1 MKRDAG
7 LYNRFMLLIVLVPI
21 CLLFCLSTLSAQESR
36 ANPLRAVVSSQLE
49 EPYTIYADGGFENG
63 DHDIRTISPYDDTPP
78 LQPQLERTD
87 ESVHSGNWSYKI
99 VNNSDDTTEFS
110 VRINPDKAE
119 DIVFSCW
126 IKSPSAALHLRPFM
140 VFESNRLVSGPH
152 YGENYD
158 IDSGWNLV
166 SFTTSTTSGFRYA
179 HAGIQVP
186 PNSTLYID
194 DVSVTVPVW
203 KEPDEGDITI
213 GGVNVPARPVAPVN
227 ICFSIHIEDPQNLIS
242 DEGFFWR
249 KSIVFEE
256 LARLFHQHGG
266 FLNIQPELEWA
277 LAAEKYA
284 PDMLTE
290 LADQYNV
297 TFSTHTHGP
306 VCKGADGTPYGSA
319 YCKAHHHHPS
329 DHDTNLDENDLVNYV
344 QIRRQKL
351 EALSHISV
359 RDHNGNFDM
368 VHKDLLSTAGVQTLS
383 VFKSKYTQK
392 SYDALYT
399 NPWRPSNANALEDI
413 SLFLTH
419 DPTQPLIYIPGVGS
433 NITKRHERVPL
444 KVRRFAGQF
453 IKYADK
459 ERVNAMNLVLH
470 VDAFISDDPAGDS
483 DYIVVSGS
491 GDPGFTY
498 SDEFVTHLQYWDE
511 MLTDTID
518 PLVEAGYLQ
527 WASHKEIADAF
538 IQWESGQQVSGDSLF
553 TFVPSIAAGTRGIA
567 VEIRLP
573 QQGRFSGAAPVV
585 VYVPGGFDGRG
596 IPFAGPGLS
605 EQGFIEIS
613 FNFPGSGLPGMQ
625 SGGIYDMRGPRSIE
639 ALRDVVRFA
648 LGETGDVDNNTLSD
662 LCGSIQPQLNNVGL
676 CGFSNGGNATLTVA
690 GRYGSEL
697 SDLAWIVN
705 WESPVGDGMPT
716 AEAGDKGHERKGN
729 PYTNPAYD
737 SDRGEWDMD
746 CLQYDAAID
755 VNKHH
760 TSSVQEPLIGGFYF
774 DINGNGIVDSSV
786 DFVLSPISMERNG
799 DIRVYYSERVTRY
812 AEAHG
817 LLPAGAPEHLTGAEA
832 CEQFWRLRNGENWLD
847 EIGTHLSHLKFIVV
861 ASDSDHVQTAPD
873 HPHIMIQH
881 NGLVNNGIAFSRV
894 NADLGY
900 VADILGTTPAS
911 GVDNP
916 ANQLYDHQTI
926 RDAVQPAGIAGL
938 HLRTAVTA
946 ACCELADRTHYDL
959 LSPQLDGV
967 ITDLTRIESDR
978 HVPEDFSIQCYPNPF
993 NPETVISWSVAS
1005 PGAVRIVVYNQ
1016 LGQKI
1021 RTLVDAENIQPGTYT
1036 TRWNGTNAF
1045 GQSVAAGVYFY
1056 QLQSDDLLITKKA
1069 ILLR

>member
-1 MKRDAG
+1 MMTIVGK
-7 LYNRFMLLIVLVPI
+7 NVNIHSIIVVLLLNVFILPRASQPEEI
-21 CLLFCLSTLSAQESR
+21 CV
-36 ANPLRAVVSSQLE
+36 NPKRAVVSEELE
-49 EPYTIYADGGFENG
+49 EAFEIYEDGGFETG
-63 DHDIRTISPYDDTPP
+63 AHDIRTVSPYLDEQPAALL
-78 LQPQLERTD
+78 LQRTD

-126 IKSPSAALHLRPFM
+126 IKSVSTALYLRPFI
-140 VFESNRLVSGPH
+140 VFENAGLASGPH
-152 YGENYD
+152 YGESHI
-158 IDSGWNLV
+158 IDSDWNLV
-166 SFTTSTTSGFRYA
+166 SFTTLTTSGFRYA
-179 HAGIQVP
+179 HAGVEVP
-186 PNSTLYID
+186 PNSVLYID

-203 KEPDEGDITI
+203 KEPDDGEIVV
-213 GGVNVPARPVAPVN
+213 GGVKVPAQPVAPVN

-249 KSIVFEE
+249 KSIVFAE

-277 LAAEKYA
+277 LAAKKYA
-284 PDMLTE
+284 ADMLSE

-329 DHDTNLDENDLVNYV
+329 DHNTNLDENDIVNYI

-351 EALSHISV
+351 EALSNISV
-359 RDHNGNFDM
+359 SDHNGNFDM
-368 VHKDLLSTAGVQTLS
+368 VNKDLLSPAGVQTLS

-419 DPTQPLIYIPGVGS
+419 DKTQPLIYIPGVGS

-453 IKYADK
+453 IKHADT

-491 GDPGFTY
+491 GDPEFTF
-498 SDEFVTHLQYWDE
+498 SDEFLTHLGYWDE
-511 MLTDTID
+511 MLTETID

-527 WASHKEIADAF
+527 WASHEEIADAF
-538 IQWESGQQVSGDSLF
+538 IQWEAEQQVAEDSLL
-553 TFVPSIAAGTRGIA
+553 TFVPSAAAGTKGVA
-567 VEIRLP
+567 VMIILP
-573 QQGRFSGAAPVV
+573 QQGRFSGASPVV

-596 IPFAGPGLS
+596 IPFASPGLS
-605 EQGFIEIS
+605 EQGFIELS
-613 FNFPGSGLPGMQ
+613 FNFPGSGLPGMR
-625 SGGIYDMRGPRSIE
+625 SGGVYDMRGPGSIE

-648 LGETGDVDNNTLSD
+648 LGEVADVDGNSLSD
-662 LCGSIQPQLNNVGL
+662 LCGSIQPQLDNVGL
-676 CGFSNGGNATLTVA
+676 CGFSNGGNATLAVA
-690 GRYGSEL
+690 GRYAFEL

-716 AEAGDKGHERKGN
+716 AEAGDKGHESKGN
-729 PYTNPAYD
+729 PYTNPAYNPD
-737 SDRGEWDMD
+737 NGEWDMNS
-746 CLQYDAAID
+746 LQYDAAID

-760 TSSVQEPLIGGFYF
+760 TSTVQEPLIGGFYF
-774 DINGNGIVDSSV
+774 DINGNGIVESGV
-786 DFVLSPISMERNG
+786 DFVLSPISMERND

-812 AEAHG
+812 AETNG
-817 LLPAGAPEHLTGAEA
+817 LLPVGAPDHLGSADA

-847 EIGTHLSHLKFIVV
+847 KIGVHLSHLKFIVV
-861 ASDSDHVQTAPD
+861 ASDSDHVQTAAD
-873 HPHIMIQH
+873 HPHILIQN

-938 HLRTAVTA
+938 HLRTAVAA

-978 HVPEDFSIQCYPNPF
+978 QVPEDFSIQCYPNPF
-993 NPETVISWSVAS
+993 NPETVISWSVAT
-1005 PGAVRIVVYNQ
+1005 PGAVRIVIYNQ

-1021 RTLVDAENIQPGTYT
+1021 CTLVDDENIQPGTYT

-1056 QLQSDDLLITKKA
+1056 QLQSDDFVMTKKA
-1069 ILLR
+1069 VLLR

>member
-1 MKRDAG
+1 MKKG
-7 LYNRFMLLIVLVPI
+7 VSLNNGSMLFIVFVPTFFV
-21 CLLFCLSTLSAQESR
+21 FCLSTLSAQESTV
-36 ANPLRAVVSSQLE
+36 NPLRAIVSSQLE
-49 EPYTIYADGGFENG
+49 EPYNIYPDGGFENS
-63 DHDIRTISPYDDTPP
+63 DHDIRTISPYDNTPP
-78 LQPQLERTD
+78 LEPQLERTD
-87 ESVHSGNWSYKI
+87 ESVHSGSRAYKI
-99 VNNSDDTTEFS
+99 TNNSADSVEFS
-110 VRINPDKAE
+110 LRINPDKAE
-119 DIVFSCW
+119 DISFSCW
-126 IKSPSAALHLRPFM
+126 VKSAGSACKVRPFM
-140 VFESNRLVSGPH
+140 VFENSGLVRGPLC
-152 YGENYD
+152 GEQSV
-158 IDSGWNLV
+158 IDSDWSMV

-179 HAGIQVP
+179 HAGIKVP
-186 PNSTLYID
+186 PNSVLYID

-203 KEPDEGDITI
+203 KEPDEGEIVV
-213 GGVNVPARPVAPVN
+213 GGVKVPAQPVAPVN

-242 DEGFFWR
+242 DERFFWR

-256 LARLFHQHGG
+256 LAKRFHQHGG

-284 PDMLTE
+284 PDMLSD
-290 LADQYNV
+290 LAENYNA

-306 VCKGADGTPYGSA
+306 VCKKADGTPCGSA

-329 DHDTNLDENDLVNYV
+329 DHITDLDENDIVKYV
-344 QIRRQKL
+344 EIRRQKL
-351 EALSHISV
+351 QALSRIAVS
-359 RDHNGNFDM
+359 DHNGNFDM
-368 VHKDLLSTAGVQTLS
+368 VNKNLLSPAGVQTLS
-383 VFKSKYTQK
+383 AFKSKYTQK
-392 SYDALYT
+392 SYDALYI
-399 NPWRPSNANALEDI
+399 NPWRPTNANALDDI

-419 DPTQPLIYIPGVGS
+419 DPNQPLIYIPGVGS

-453 IKYADK
+453 IKHADT

-470 VDAFISDDPAGDS
+470 VDAFIADDPAGDS
-483 DYIVVSGS
+483 DYIVISGS
-491 GDPGFTY
+491 GDPEFTF

-511 MLTDTID
+511 MLTETID

-527 WASHKEIADAF
+527 WGSHEEIADAF
-538 IQWESGQQVSGDSLF
+538 IQWEAEQQVAEDSLL
-553 TFVPSIAAGTRGIA
+553 TFIPSAVAGSRGIA
-567 VEIRLP
+567 VLIRFP
-573 QQGRFSGAAPVV
+573 QQGRFSGASPVV
-585 VYVPGGFDGRG
+585 IYVPGGFDGRG
-596 IPFAGPGLS
+596 IPINSPQLN
-605 EQGFIEIS
+605 EKGFIELS

-648 LGETGDVDNNTLSD
+648 LGETGDVDGNTLSD
-662 LCGSIQPQLNNVGL
+662 LCGSIQPQLDNVGL
-676 CGFSNGGNATLTVA
+676 CGFSNGGNATLVVA
-690 GRYGSEL
+690 GRYATEL
-697 SDLAWIVN
+697 TNLAWIVN

-716 AEAGDKGHERKGN
+716 AEAGDKGYESKGN

-774 DINGNGIVDSSV
+774 DINGNGIVDSGV
-786 DFVLSPISMERNG
+786 DFVLSPISMEKNG
-799 DIRVYYSERVTRY
+799 DVRVYYSERITRY
-812 AEAHG
+812 AETQG
-817 LLPAGAPEHLTGAEA
+817 LLPAAAPEHLTGTEA

-847 EIGTHLSHLKFIVV
+847 EIGTHLSHLKCIVV

-873 HPHIMIQH
+873 HPHILIQN
-881 NGLVNNGIAFSRV
+881 NGLVNNDIALTRV
-894 NADLGY
+894 NADLSY
-900 VADILGTTPAS
+900 IADILGTVPGN

-938 HLRTAVTA
+938 HLRTAVAA

-967 ITDLTRIESDR
+967 ITDLTQIESKSHLPKDY
-978 HVPEDFSIQCYPNPF
+978 SMQCYPNPF
-993 NPETVISWSVAS
+993 NPETVISWSVAT
-1005 PGAVRIVVYNQ
+1005 PGAVRIVIYNQ

-1021 RTLVDAENIQPGTYT
+1021 RTLVDADNIQPGTYT
-1036 TRWNGTNAF
+1036 TRWNGINAL

-1056 QLQSDDLLITKKA
+1056 QLQSDDLVMTKKA